1 MIALLRK
8 VGEEHLKDSVYAAND
23 GIVTTF
29 AVVAGVV
36 GASLNP
42 FTILAL
48 GFANL
53 VADGFSMATGNY
65 LGTRSESDQYAHAR
79 ARAET
84 ELSGNAE
91 AGHADAASL
100 LREKGYSDTD
110 ASTMASLMV
119 KNKRFFLDIMVYERS
134 GINATSTADAVRG
147 ALVTFV
153 SFGIA
158 GTIPLLP
165 YALLGD
171 SRMEDNFILAC
182 ALTASALFAVGAA
195 RTTFS
200 DRKWYSGG
208 FEMFAAGGAAA
219 AISFGVGFGIRAL
232 ANGIL

>member
-1 MIALLRK
+1 MIAILRK

-53 VADGFSMATGNY
+53 IADGFSMATGNY
-65 LGTRSESDQYAHAR
+65 LGTRSESDQYDRAR
-79 ARAET
+79 ARAEA

-91 AGHADAASL
+91 AGQRDAFSL
-100 LREKGYSDTD
+100 LKEKGYSDTE
-110 ASTMASLMV
+110 ARQMADLMV
-119 KNKRFFLDIMVYERS
+119 RNKRFFLDIMVYERF
-134 GINATSTADAVRG
+134 GIDATSTVDAVRG

-153 SFGIA
+153 SFAIA

-165 YALLGD
+165 YALLGN

-182 ALTASALFAVGAA
+182 ALTALALFGVGAA
-195 RTTFS
+195 RTAFS

-219 AISFGVGFGIRAL
+219 AISFGVGFAIRAL
-232 ANGIL
+232 ANGIM